1 MVVILHWLSDLMAKV
16 LVFLYDNVVH
26 NYGWDIVLLTLLIKI
41 ILFPTS
47 ISQVRSMEVMKVLQ
61 PKIKELQDKYKDNP
75 QEMQR
80 RMMELYREHKAN
92 PLGGCLPLLIQL
104 PILFALFGLLR
115 TPEKFGLALQ
125 KEYFLGLELMARG
138 NTKDIL
144 GSMGHLILAA
154 LSAGSTFLQTKMTSP
169 SQGGSTEAAASM
181 QNTFLYFMPLFF
193 GYITFTMEA
202 AIGIYWVAQA
212 IIGIVQQ
219 LLIVRF
225 FVHPVKADTKDEKP
239 RKSRD
244 RR

>member
-1 MVVILHWLSDLMAKV
+1 MAWV
-16 LVFLYDNVVH
+16 LKQLYVFIP
-26 NYGWDIVLLTLLIKI
+26 NYGWGIVLLTLIIKL

-61 PKIKELQDKYKDNP
+61 PKVKELQAKYKDNP

-80 RMMELYREHKAN
+80 RMMEMYREHKAS
-92 PLGGCLPLLIQL
+92 PFGGCLPMLIQL

-115 TPEKFGLALQ
+115 TPEKFGLVL
-125 KEYFLGLELMARG
+125 KNEYFLGLLLMAKG

-144 GSMGHLILAA
+144 GSMGHVILAI
-154 LSAGSTFLQTKMTSP
+154 LSAGTTFLQTKMTSP
-169 SQGGSTEAAASM
+169 AQGGSTEGAASM

-212 IIGIVQQ
+212 IMGIVQQ
-219 LLIVRF
+219 LVIVKF
-225 FVHPVKADTKDEKP
+225 FTHPVKAGEKGEKH
-239 RKSRD
+239 RKA
-244 RR
+244 